1 MSLTG
6 DGLCILHLHADS
18 GIERAGEA
26 LPLDDFVRFVNAQ
39 GPQMVRRQT
48 KSDIAFEKQLV
59 KKPLP

>member
-6 DGLCILHLHADS
+6 NGLCILHLHAAS
-18 GIERAGEA
+18 GMQRAGDA

-39 GPQMVRRQT
+39 GPQAVRRQT
-48 KSDIAFEKQLV
+48 KSDIAFEQQLV

>member
-1 MSLTG
+1 MQ
-6 DGLCILHLHADS
+6 
-18 GIERAGEA
+18 RACEA

-39 GPQMVRRQT
+39 GPQIVRRLT